1 MVVAGSP
8 ADYDEWGE
16 GWSFSEIR
24 PYLDRARSA
33 LCTAPTNT
41 AHPAPFHTAFLA
53 AAQSHGLLLLDDPD
67 DPRTPVG
74 VAPFPANVV
83 DGQRWNA
90 ALAYLDDA
98 RSRPNLVIEP
108 ETVVD
113 RMQFDGTTLTGVL
126 CADGR
131 RYEADL
137 VILAAGAYFSP
148 AILMR
153 SGIGPEAELRRHQ
166 ISIAQPL
173 PVGERLLDH
182 CGTDVAWQLANERQA
197 EIAEHAR
204 ESGLFEAH
212 SVVKAAST
220 TCAPGSWNLHVIP
233 WIYANE
239 SGDHQ
244 ASAIVFHMKPLSSGR
259 LRLRSSDP
267 REPPI
272 VERGFLTC
280 EEDVGPLVEG
290 IELARAIGNA
300 EPLRTWITGELSPG
314 GQDPEDYLR
323 NTVRNYFHPAGTCA
337 IGAVVDAQG
346 AVLGID
352 GLYVADA
359 SIMPTIPRANTN
371 LTVAAIAERV
381 ASTL

>member
-1 MVVAGSP
+1 V
-8 ADYDEWGE
+8 
-16 GWSFSEIR
+16 
-24 PYLDRARSA
+24 
-33 LCTAPTNT
+33 
-41 AHPAPFHTAFLA
+41 
-53 AAQSHGLLLLDDPD
+53 D

-108 ETVVD
+108 EKVVD
-113 RMQFDGTTLTGVL
+113 RVELDGTTTSGVI
-126 CADGR
+126 CADGSR
-131 RYEADL
+131 HEADV
-137 VILAAGAYFSP
+137 VILTAGAYFSP

-153 SGIGPEAELRRHQ
+153 SGIGPEAQLRRHE
-166 ISIAQPL
+166 IPIAQVL

-182 CGTDVAWQLANERQA
+182 CGTDVAWQLASEPQE
-197 EIAEHAR
+197 EIRKHAH

-220 TCAPGSWNLHVIP
+220 TCVPGSWDLHVVP
-233 WIYANE
+233 WVHANE
-239 SGDHQ
+239 SRGYQ
-244 ASAIVFHMKPLSSGR
+244 ASAIVFHMKPLSTGR
-259 LRLRSSDP
+259 LRLASSDP
-267 REPPI
+267 RELPI
-272 VERGFLTC
+272 VERGFLTR

-300 EPLRTWITGELSPG
+300 DPLRQWITEELAPG
-314 GQDPEDYLR
+314 RQDPEDYLR
-323 NTVRNYFHPAGTCA
+323 TTVRNYFHPAGTCA
-337 IGAVVDAQG
+337 IAAVVDARG
-346 AVLGID
+346 AVLGVD

-371 LTVAAIAERV
+371 LTVAAIAERI